1 MINTAAL
8 STLQKALLV
17 ANARVAVINGAHRTW
32 CVGGDFVCDIPG
44 YDGYE
49 GTLNGLDKACEDLG
63 VQREFLERNGI
74 TKVHVSTALAS
85 GAVLGLTV
93 PLPDHEDRFGDSVQV
108 AVIAVLQ
115 LYYMVH
121 HSKFKVS
128 GELIGTLAHIF
139 DVSFGAGQ
147 SATAE

>member
-1 MINTAAL
+1 MKMTELN
-8 STLQKALLV
+8 KALLV

-44 YDGYE
+44 YDGYD

-63 VQREFLERNGI
+63 VQREFLEHNGVA
-74 TKVHVSTALAS
+74 KVHVTTALS
-85 GAVLGLTV
+85 NGAVMGLTM
-93 PLPDHEDRFGDSVQV
+93 PLPDHEDRFGDSVQI

-121 HSKFKVS
+121 HNKLKGVQN
-128 GELIGTLAHIF
+128 LIGDLAHIF
-139 DVSFGAGQ
+139 DVSFGVT
-147 SATAE
+147 SAEVTE